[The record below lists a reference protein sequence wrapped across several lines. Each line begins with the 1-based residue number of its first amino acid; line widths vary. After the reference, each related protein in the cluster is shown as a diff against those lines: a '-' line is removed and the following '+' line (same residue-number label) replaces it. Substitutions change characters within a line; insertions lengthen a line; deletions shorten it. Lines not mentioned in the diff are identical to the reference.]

1 MPRDTWS
8 FSTSMGLNCRSLDV
22 SNRPFRFYMN
32 SACNKLTYTSCQQ
45 RATKFASSF
54 FSNERYCFLGVPTGH
69 RHNWIQTT
77 SAQKLV
83 KPETYPGS
91 TQGPRVHSRIVLIN
105 DYSSSGFSLDPR
117 ALFWEISR
125 DELLETNIDIRT
137 PDTSL
142 RPSTL
147 QGVTCL
153 AVAKSQHTFPS
164 LLRRSHQWRQ
174 LLDLAP
180 KVWNYHQLS
189 LVY

>member
-1 MPRDTWS
+1 MA
-8 FSTSMGLNCRSLDV
+8 LNCRSLDV

-77 SAQKLV
+77 STQKLV

-105 DYSSSGFSLDPR
+105 DYSSSGFSLDPVR
-117 ALFWEISR
+117 FSERLVETSCWKRISISV
-125 DELLETNIDIRT
+125 LLT
-137 PDTSL
+137 PVCDQVHCRES
-142 RPSTL
+142 PAW
-147 QGVTCL
+147 Q
-153 AVAKSQHTFPS
+153 
-164 LLRRSHQWRQ
+164 
-174 LLDLAP
+174 
-180 KVWNYHQLS
+180 
-189 LVY
+189 